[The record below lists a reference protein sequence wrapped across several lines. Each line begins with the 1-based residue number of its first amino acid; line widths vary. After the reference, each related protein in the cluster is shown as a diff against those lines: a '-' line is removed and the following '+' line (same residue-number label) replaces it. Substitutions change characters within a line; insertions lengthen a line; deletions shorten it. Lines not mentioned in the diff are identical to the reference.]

1 MSADCFSN
9 GFAEEMSSY
18 EFLIEREKLFWNG
31 LRDTLFG
38 EPYCFFDHFFQ
49 KATVI
54 IPAKGVKIWLRKKN
68 RKKSQKERIENEEQQ
83 SDQRPPGPGCN
94 GQV

>member
-1 MSADCFSN
+1 
-9 GFAEEMSSY
+9 MSSY

-54 IPAKGVKIWLRKKN
+54 IPAKGVKI
-68 RKKSQKERIENEEQQ
+68 
-83 SDQRPPGPGCN
+83 
-94 GQV
+94 